1 MVSTLG
7 WRQFAGVMGW
17 AAVALLMSCGGSE
30 KPAPAPPEPAER
42 ADDEEEPDDGV
53 EIMSTRG
60 RMDPA
65 DVEAGL
71 QPHAA
76 ALEDCYKSRVGKQRW
91 LGGKVELKWQIAR
104 DASISSVQ
112 VAWSDLGSWAVEK
125 CLLEVSRAMTF
136 APPKGGDADFTVPL
150 EFSARGSAQW
160 WDEDR
165 TAKVVGTKS
174 DGLAECVADGE
185 APPADVSVTIYV
197 GTRGKVQS
205 VGFAS
210 AGLPIPDGWADCAAE
225 LVKSWQLVDPR
236 GQVAKLT
243 LRYNAAAETAGAIE

>member
-7 WRQFAGVMGW
+7 SRWFARGMGS
-17 AAVALLMSCGGSE
+17 AAVVLLVSCGGSE
-30 KPAPAPPEPAER
+30 KPTPAPPSPVDHG
-42 ADDEEEPDDGV
+42 DDEEEPDDGLEV
-53 EIMSTRG
+53 MSTRG

-104 DASISSVQ
+104 DATLTSVQ
-112 VAWSDLGSWAVEK
+112 VVWSDLGSWPVEK

-136 APPKGGDADFTVPL
+136 APPKGGDADFTIPL
-150 EFSARGSAQW
+150 EFSSRGSSQW

-165 TAKVVGTKS
+165 TAKAVGTRS
-174 DGLAECVADGE
+174 EALAECVATGE
-185 APPADVSVTIYV
+185 APPSDVSITIYV

-205 VGFAS
+205 VGFA
-210 AGLPIPDGWADCAAE
+210 APGPVADGWADCAAD
-225 LVKSWQLVDPR
+225 LIKTWQLPDPR
-236 GQVAKLT
+236 GQVAKLN